1 MSIATTLIT
10 EVTDK
15 TAITGFLIRNKP
27 MNLYQLGDLDPFFF
41 PKTKWFAA
49 VRENTIMEMAMLY
62 AGDKGRTLL
71 AFSDNDSSLLASVI
85 DASAEKMKGESFAHL
100 SCGLAGELDRVMPV
114 SYLGRH
120 LKMTLNSGKLP
131 HEPVREGTKR
141 LGPDDRVK
149 LFEFYEEN
157 YPGNYFDERMLSTG
171 KYFGSFESNMLAG
184 VAGIH
189 VYSAEM
195 RVAALG
201 NIAVARNMRGNG
213 IGRNLVICLCR
224 DLLQTV
230 DTIGLN
236 VESTNQE
243 AIRCYSGCGFSVSGE
258 YDEYVI
264 KVS

>member
-1 MSIATTLIT
+1 MSIASTLIT

-15 TAITGFLIRNKP
+15 SAIIRFLMRNKP

-49 VRENTIMEMAMLY
+49 VREDAIKEMAMLY
-62 AGDKGRTLL
+62 AGDRGRTLL
-71 AFSDNDSSLLASVI
+71 AFADNDSSLLASVI
-85 DASAEKMKGESFAHL
+85 DASAEEMKGESFAHL
-100 SCGLAGELDRVMPV
+100 SCGLAGELKRVRPV

-131 HEPVREGTKR
+131 DEPVREGTKR

-149 LFEFYEEN
+149 LLEFYEEN

-171 KYFGSFESNMLAG
+171 KYFGSFENNMLAA

-201 NIAVARNMRGNG
+201 NIAVAKNLRGIG

-230 DTIGLN
+230 DTVGLN
-236 VESTNQE
+236 VESTNQQ

-258 YDEYVI
+258 YDEYVM